1 MLKRKEKKKLL
12 PLTEFQKLPFFLHNE
27 AKFRI
32 FWKRYINLP
41 RHKNRDQMRILTS
54 LRRNDVSGRSNFEN
68 FARDERGGHE
78 NRETFTPLCVFHST
92 YSYLLSD
99 IVFFLFFLLF
109 FFFSKRFIFRFFI
122 AICIIYIII
131 ATCVVITEFSR
142 NILQWKRKGKIQCKY
157 YECKY

>member
-1 MLKRKEKKKLL
+1 M

-41 RHKNRDQMRILTS
+41 CHKNRDQMRILTS

-131 ATCVVITEFSR
+131 ATCR
-142 NILQWKRKGKIQCKY
+142 NYGIFEEHFTVEKKRQNPM
-157 YECKY
+157 

>member
-41 RHKNRDQMRILTS
+41 CHKNRDQMRILTS

-68 FARDERGGHE
+68 FTRDERGGHE

-109 FFFSKRFIFRFFI
+109 FFFE
-122 AICIIYIII
+122 AIYLSILYRNMHNLYYNCNLCHNYGI
-131 ATCVVITEFSR
+131 S